1 MSLPPGF
8 LDELRARLPLSQVVG
23 RKVTWDIRKTNQ
35 GKGDWWAPCP
45 FHQEK
50 TASFHVDDRKGFYYC
65 FGCQA
70 KGDLISFVTETQN
83 VGFID
88 AVEILAR
95 EAGLE
100 MPQADPRAREKAD
113 RNARLIEA
121 NETAARLF
129 RLQLAGAAA
138 GPARDYLA
146 RRGLDAA
153 TLERFGIG
161 YAPDARH
168 ALCEH
173 LKAKG
178 FAPEEIVAA
187 GLAIA
192 PEGGGAP
199 FDRFR
204 GRIMF
209 PIRDGRG
216 RTIAFGGRA
225 MDPGAQAKYLNSP
238 ETPIFS
244 KGRTLYNLAPARE
257 AAGKGAALVVA
268 EGYMD
273 VIALAQ
279 AGFGAAVAPLGTAI
293 TEDQLRLI
301 WAIAPEP
308 VVALDGDKAG
318 LRAAE
323 RLAELALPLIAA
335 GQSLRF
341 ALLPEGQDPDD
352 LTRRAGPGAMR
363 ALIETAEPMSALLW
377 RRETEGAALDTPE
390 RRAALDAQLRKLLA
404 RIADSAIRAHYAADF
419 RVRRAALFAPA
430 SPPGAARHR
439 RRGTGRPS
447 EGAAPLETTRRSQL
461 AATPDAGVGERLRE
475 AAILALV
482 AAQPRLAQEFA
493 ADLEAIDWS
502 DPAHASLQAAL
513 LALPVAADSAALDMA
528 LAGTEAL
535 QTLEKLR
542 ASSHVRITPALQP
555 GAPEAAIRQ
564 ALRSELAQLRAARGA
579 RRELEEAVEDLST
592 LADEGITWRL
602 GEAARVREHA
612 ARLGL
617 EDSAPDT
624 EDLEAL
630 SQRLQSLI
638 DARIWVK
645 KR

>member
-23 RKVTWDIRKTNQ
+23 RKVTWDMRKTNQ

-83 VGFID
+83 TGFIE

-100 MPQADPRAREKAD
+100 MPKADPAAREKAD

-121 NETAARLF
+121 NEAAARLF

-153 TLERFGIG
+153 TQERFGIG

-168 ALCEH
+168 VLCEH
-173 LKAKG
+173 LRTKG

-209 PIRDGRG
+209 PIRDARG
-216 RTIAFGGRA
+216 RIIAFGGRA
-225 MDPGAQAKYLNSP
+225 MDPNAQAKYLNSP
-238 ETPIFS
+238 ETAVFS

-279 AGFGAAVAPLGTAI
+279 AGIGAAVAPLGTAI
-293 TEDQLRLI
+293 TEEQLRLI

-323 RLAELALPLIAA
+323 RLADLALPLIAA

-352 LTRRAGPGAMR
+352 LIRIAGPAAMR
-363 ALIETAEPMSALLW
+363 ALIEAAEPMSALIW

-390 RRAALDAQLRKLLA
+390 RRAALDARLRRLLG
-404 RIADSAIRAHYAADF
+404 RIADPAIRAHYSADF
-419 RVRRAALFAPA
+419 RTRRAALFAP
-430 SPPGAARHR
+430 PQPGTTRHPGRGGRRQPEAA
-439 RRGTGRPS
+439 T
-447 EGAAPLETTRRSQL
+447 PLETTRRSQL

-482 AAQPRLAQEFA
+482 AAQPRLVQEFA
-493 ADLEAIDWS
+493 AEIEAVDWS
-502 DPAHASLQAAL
+502 DPDHAALQAAL
-513 LALPVAADSAALDMA
+513 LALPPGLGPEALDAALE
-528 LAGTEAL
+528 GTEAL

-542 ASSHVRITPALQP
+542 ASRHVRIIPALRS
-555 GAPEAAIRQ
+555 GSADATRQ

-579 RRELEEAVEDLST
+579 RRELEDAVEDLAA

-602 GEAARVREHA
+602 GESVRAAERA
-612 ARLGL
+612 ARLGH
-617 EDSAPDT
+617 DANTADT
-624 EDLEAL
+624 EEHETRERWLKVQRDAEQAL
-630 SQRLQSLI
+630 Q
-638 DARIWVK
+638 K
-645 KR
+645 KG